1 MLPTLVEECTKY
13 LWRDLYPRNA
23 CRAYEFARLF
33 EEPILME
40 KSIQMIC
47 TQTREILSESTFE
60 VWTHLNNGTDGS
72 CYPEEVHGATEQPA
86 CESPTSPHPVAPTPT
101 LTPKINTNTDIN
113 QSINQSCI
121 SGLFHSIL
129 LPDHSWQIIEI
140 NQGQT

>member
-60 VWTHLNNGTDGS
+60 VGRNWTLGFCFDLNNDSANISDTTDS
-72 CYPEEVHGATEQPA
+72 
-86 CESPTSPHPVAPTPT
+86 
-101 LTPKINTNTDIN
+101 L
-113 QSINQSCI
+113 
-121 SGLFHSIL
+121 
-129 LPDHSWQIIEI
+129 
-140 NQGQT
+140 

>member
-1 MLPTLVEECTKY
+1 MPKSTVYSTRYMLPTLVEECTKY

-60 VWTHLNNGTDGS
+60 VGWDENDLLWNKQDGK
-72 CYPEEVHGATEQPA
+72 
-86 CESPTSPHPVAPTPT
+86 
-101 LTPKINTNTDIN
+101 LI
-113 QSINQSCI
+113 
-121 SGLFHSIL
+121 
-129 LPDHSWQIIEI
+129 
-140 NQGQT
+140 

>member
-1 MLPTLVEECTKY
+1 MTKFHESNELNHRYMLPTLVEECTKY

-60 VWTHLNNGTDGS
+60 VGRKG
-72 CYPEEVHGATEQPA
+72 
-86 CESPTSPHPVAPTPT
+86 
-101 LTPKINTNTDIN
+101 DILDIWN
-113 QSINQSCI
+113 S
-121 SGLFHSIL
+121 
-129 LPDHSWQIIEI
+129 IIETF
-140 NQGQT
+140 G